1 MTNKSVTE
9 MITGFEEDNE
19 RIGIELLKLKS
30 RSRNKLTHENCY
42 QFLLSLAFLDTK
54 KESNRVRLI
63 NALVKKVYIVK
74 GKNQDH
80 LPFDRRHG
88 EPQLQ
93 RRDGQSLRTGKL

>member
-1 MTNKSVTE
+1 MANKSVAE
-9 MITGFEEDNE
+9 MIAGFEEDKE
-19 RIGIELLKLKS
+19 RIGTELLKLKS
-30 RSRNKLTHENCY
+30 RGRNKLTYENCY

-63 NALVKKVYIVK
+63 NALVKKAYIVK

-80 LPFDRRHG
+80 LLSDRRHR

-93 RRDGQSLRTGKL
+93 RRDGRSLRTGKL